1 MTTLERVER
10 ARRTLRA
17 AAIGAA
23 VLRGAAAA
31 LAVLLLAATVD
42 AFVSLPASARH
53 IVPLLA
59 LIAAVVVFARRW
71 RRAAVRSDAGSAA
84 LWIEARFPSL
94 RYALVTAVDPR
105 YEGRVPEIER
115 AAAQVSFEP
124 AVTKAAR
131 RALAGP
137 GIAVAVFTI
146 LLLLLPTGAI
156 ARVVRPA
163 AGDAL
168 SRARAG
174 SHTNPLATVVVRVS
188 PPAYAGLRD
197 ESLDNPAS
205 VRALVGSAITIEG
218 VDGDGQV
225 VATLG
230 STAPAST
237 DAHTNAVSS
246 GDRWHLALTMPATPT
261 AVRLRAASHERLLLL
276 EPAPDSAPVVLL
288 TLPARDSILRK
299 AAGTIRL
306 AATASDD
313 YGLASGAFELI
324 VSSGSGENFTFKSRT
339 LGAVTFT
346 ARTGELAAT
355 LLLDSIGL
363 QPGDMLHLRAVV
375 RDRNNVSGPGVG
387 TSDTRTLRIARP
399 DEYDSVAVD
408 PAPPP
413 EAEKNALSQ
422 RMLLMMA
429 QALEKKRSKI
439 SHTQLVSESRAIAVD
454 QTRLRKR
461 VGEIVFTRLGE
472 DTGEEGDAADKRL
485 SQPVNADSVLAAAD
499 RLANAAVGTALEGNE
514 DETPL
519 VATNRPLLEAYNA
532 MWSASGELEV
542 GEPGKAI
549 PFMKKA
555 LDALQAARSAERIY
569 LRGKTRAVV
578 VDIDRVRLQG
588 KDKGSASARTPRQ
601 PADPAR
607 DQRVA
612 RFDAALLLTR
622 TAPSAAVDSLL
633 LLRLDLLDR
642 DAGAARAIETAA
654 NALRGGKDATNALIR
669 ARRALAAVPS
679 APVAL
684 TAWGSPP

>member
-1 MTTLERVER
+1 MTALERVER
-10 ARRTLRA
+10 ARRRLGF

-23 VLRGAAAA
+23 VLRSVATA
-31 LAVLLLAATVD
+31 LGLLLLAATVD
-42 AFVSLPASARH
+42 AFVAIPAGTRR
-53 IVPLLA
+53 IVPLV
-59 LIAAVVVFARRW
+59 AAVAAIVVFARRW
-71 RRAAVRSDAGSAA
+71 RRAGVRSDAASAA

-105 YEGRVPEIER
+105 YAGRVPEIEQ
-115 AAAQVSFEP
+115 AAAQVEFEP
-124 AVTKAAR
+124 AVTKAVR
-131 RALAGP
+131 RALTGP
-137 GIAVAVFTI
+137 AVGVALFAA
-146 LLLLLPTGAI
+146 LLLLLPSGAV
-156 ARVVRPA
+156 ARVVAPA

-174 SHTNPLATVVVRVS
+174 SRVNPLATVVVRVS

-205 VRALVGSAITIEG
+205 VRALVGSSITIEG
-218 VDGDGQV
+218 VAGDGQV
-225 VATLG
+225 VATQG
-230 STAPAST
+230 TETAAPG
-237 DAHTNAVSS
+237 DMHTSS
-246 GDRWHLALTMPATPT
+246 VTAGDRWHLALVMPATPT

-288 TLPARDSILRK
+288 TLPGRDSILRK
-299 AAGTIRL
+299 ATGQIRL

-313 YGLASGAFELI
+313 YGLASGVFELI

-339 LGAVTFT
+339 LGAVTFSS
-346 ARTGELAAT
+346 RTGELAAT
-355 LLLDSIGL
+355 LSLDSIGL

-387 TSDTRTLRIARP
+387 TSDTRTLRIARS

-429 QALEKKRSKI
+429 QALEKKRPKI
-439 SHTQLVSESRAIAVD
+439 SHAQLVSESRVIAVD

-472 DTGEEGDAADKRL
+472 NTGEEGDAADKRL
-485 SQPVNADSVLAAAD
+485 DQPVNPDSVLAAAD
-499 RLANAAVGTALEGNE
+499 RLANAPAGTALEGNE

-607 DQRVA
+607 DQRIA
-612 RFDAALLLTR
+612 RFDAALALVRGT
-622 TAPSAAVDSLL
+622 PSAAVDSLL

-654 NALRGGKDATNALIR
+654 NALRSGQDATNALIR
-669 ARRALAAVPS
+669 ARRALAAMPS
-679 APVAL
+679 APSAL

>member
-10 ARRTLRA
+10 ARRTLRTT
-17 AAIGAA
+17 AIAAA
-23 VLRGAAAA
+23 VLRGIAAAFA
-31 LAVLLLAATVD
+31 LLLLSATVD
-42 AFVSLPASARH
+42 AFVSLPAGARRA
-53 IVPLLA
+53 VPFVA
-59 LIAAVVVFARRW
+59 AIAAAVVLW
-71 RRAAVRSDAGSAA
+71 RRLRRAGVRGDAGSAA

-105 YEGRVPEIER
+105 YAGRVPEIESV
-115 AAAQVSFEP
+115 AAAVPFEP
-124 AVTKAAR
+124 AVRTAAR
-131 RALAGP
+131 RALTGP
-137 GIAVAVFTI
+137 AVAVALFA
-146 LLLLLPTGAI
+146 LLLMVLPAGAV
-156 ARVVRPA
+156 ARVIRPV

-188 PPAYAGLRD
+188 PPAYAGLRE

-205 VRALVGSAITIEG
+205 VRALVGSTIRVEG
-218 VDGDGQV
+218 VAGDGPV
-225 VATLG
+225 TATVG
-230 STAPAST
+230 EGAGATPAEQ
-237 DAHTNAVSS
+237 S
-246 GDRWHLALTMPATPT
+246 GDRWTVPLVMPATPT
-261 AVRLRAASHERLLLL
+261 AVRLRAAAHERLLVL
-276 EPAPDSAPVVLL
+276 EPAPDSSPVVVL
-288 TLPARDSILRK
+288 TLPARDSILRT
-299 AAGTIRL
+299 ASGQVRL
-306 AATASDD
+306 AATATDD

-324 VSSGSGENFTFKSRT
+324 VSSGSGENFTFKTRT
-339 LGAVTFT
+339 LGATTFS
-346 ARTGELAAT
+346 ARTGDLGITLA
-355 LLLDSIGL
+355 LDSIGL
-363 QPGDMLHLRAVV
+363 QPGDMLHIRAIV
-375 RDRNNVSGPGVG
+375 RDRNNVTGPGIG
-387 TSDTRTLRIARP
+387 TSDTRTLRIART

-429 QALEKKRSKI
+429 QALEQKRSKI
-439 SHTQLVSESRAIAVD
+439 SHATLVSESRNIAVD

-485 SQPVNADSVLAAAD
+485 DQPINADSVLAAAD
-499 RLANAAVGTALEGNE
+499 RAANAPVGTALEGNE
-514 DETPL
+514 DETPV

-532 MWSASGELEV
+532 MWSASSELEI

-569 LRGKTRAVV
+569 LRGKTTAVV

-588 KDKGSASARTPRQ
+588 KDKGTSSVRTPRQ

-607 DQRVA
+607 DKRIA
-612 RFDAALLLTR
+612 RFDAALQLVR

-642 DAGAARAIETAA
+642 DMGAARAIEAAA
-654 NALRGGKDATNALIR
+654 NSLRGGHDATNALIR
-669 ARRALAAVPS
+669 ARRMLAATPAV
-679 APVAL
+679 AAAL
-684 TAWGSPP
+684 TAWGSAP

>member
-10 ARRTLRA
+10 VRRTLRS

-23 VLRGAAAA
+23 VLRGVATA
-31 LAVLLLAATVD
+31 LALLLLAATVD
-42 AFVSLPASARH
+42 AFVAIPAGARR

-59 LIAAVVVFARRW
+59 AAAAIVVFARRW
-71 RRAAVRSDAGSAA
+71 RRSGVRSDAASAA

-105 YEGRVPEIER
+105 YEGRVPEIEH
-115 AAAQVSFEP
+115 AAAQVEFEP
-124 AVTKAAR
+124 AVTKAVR
-131 RALAGP
+131 RALTGP
-137 GIAVAVFTI
+137 VVGVAVFAL
-146 LLLLLPTGAI
+146 LLLLLPSGAV
-156 ARVVRPA
+156 ARVIAPA

-174 SHTNPLATVVVRVS
+174 SRVNPLAAIVVRVS

-205 VRALVGSAITIEG
+205 VRALVGSSITIEG
-218 VDGDGQV
+218 VAGDGQV
-225 VATLG
+225 VATQG
-230 STAPAST
+230 TEAAAPG
-237 DAHTNAVSS
+237 DVHTSSVTS
-246 GDRWHLALTMPATPT
+246 GDRWHLALVMPATPT

-288 TLPARDSILRK
+288 TLPARDSILRT
-299 AAGTIRL
+299 AAGQIRL

-339 LGAVTFT
+339 LGAVTFRS
-346 ARTGELAAT
+346 RTGELAAT
-355 LLLDSIGL
+355 LSLDSIGL

-387 TSDTRTLRIARP
+387 TSDTRTLRIARS

-429 QALEKKRSKI
+429 QALEKKRTKI
-439 SHTQLVSESRAIAVD
+439 SRAQLVSESRVIAVD

-472 DTGEEGDAADKRL
+472 NSGEEGDAADKRL
-485 SQPVNADSVLAAAD
+485 DQPVNADSVLAAAD
-499 RLANAAVGTALEGNE
+499 RLANAPAGTALEGNE

-519 VATNRPLLEAYNA
+519 IATNRPLLEAYNA

-555 LDALQAARSAERIY
+555 LDALQAARSAEQIF

-588 KDKGSASARTPRQ
+588 KDKGSASARTPRR

-607 DQRVA
+607 DQRIA
-612 RFDAALLLTR
+612 RFDAALALVR
-622 TAPSAAVDSLL
+622 TTPSAAVDSLL

-654 NALRGGKDATNALIR
+654 NALRSGQDATNALIR

-679 APVAL
+679 APSAL